1 MIYSWIL
8 RNNISKSSK
17 LTYLL
22 DTLTSVMLCFSS
34 LDDQVQSIENNGAM
48 QIDLWFSTIED
59 GLTDI
64 HPTPPT
70 PHKQ

>member
-8 RNNISKSSK
+8 RNNISISSK

-22 DTLTSVMLCFSS
+22 DTLTSVMLCLSS

-48 QIDLWFSTIED
+48 QIDLWFSIIED
-59 GLTDI
+59 GLPDI